1 VAGDLAHKFE
11 VSSDGLNLI
20 FRLRREA
27 KFDSGRPVTAGDAA
41 FSFHR
46 VVQLNKTPAFIITQ
60 FGFTKDN
67 VEKLIRATDDRTLVM
82 TLPAP
87 QASSFV
93 LFCISANVGAI
104 VEKATALARQQ
115 NTTSAT
121 PGLTATAQVADRSS

>member
-1 VAGDLAHKFE
+1 
-11 VSSDGLNLI
+11 
-20 FRLRREA
+20 
-27 KFDSGRPVTAGDAA
+27 
-41 FSFHR
+41 
-46 VVQLNKTPAFIITQ
+46 
-60 FGFTKDN
+60 
-67 VEKLIRATDDRTLVM
+67 LVM

-87 QASSFV
+87 QATSFV